1 MSDLK
6 FLKKVVREAIAR
18 EKYGLLT
25 EVSDE
30 EVEAARAEIHAARQ
44 QDAPELAALVQP
56 GIARN
61 QKRDPDFELN
71 TEMKNLHDL
80 IQKIE
85 KIDDSKEKEKKD
97 DLKMH
102 VALGLFNIGTE
113 LQDKMQML
121 ASKDSEVGPSAD
133 TKIVGK
139 TTSGEKT
146 SVARKSTK

>member
-25 EVSDE
+25 EISDE
-30 EVEAARAEIHAARQ
+30 DLEAARADILAVRQ

-61 QKRDPDFELN
+61 QKRNPDFELN
-71 TEMKNLHDL
+71 AQMQNLHGL
-80 IQKIE
+80 IEKIE
-85 KIDDSKEKEKKD
+85 KIDSKEQKD

-121 ASKDSEVGPSAD
+121 TSKGSEVEPSAD